1 MGKHREALLTV
12 CHLLNCVIGFEP
24 YICFKS
30 KSFLMKN
37 ILIITLSLLSVLAS
51 AAYTQKNDPYLWLE
65 EVESDSSMD
74 WVLAQNKLTKD
85 KITATPEFD
94 KLFNKYKEVYSDK
107 DKLTYPN
114 LVGNTIYNFWQDE
127 NHVRGIW
134 RTMSKEDYDNNMNE
148 WKTILD
154 LDELSAEE
162 NKNWVFQGA
171 TMFNPDNKRCLIT
184 LSDGGTDKNEVR
196 EFDLEKMEFV
206 KNGFYLP
213 PSKGSV
219 GWLSKDELIISRDF
233 GTGSLTTSGY
243 PRIVKKWKRGT
254 DLKDAVTIFEGPDN
268 YMGIWGFSDFTDG
281 EYLHGIMVYE
291 TFYKHSAH
299 YMVDDKLVELPIP
312 EDAEISDDYKGNLI
326 LTLQSDW
333 EINNETFP
341 VGSIVSLNFKQL
353 LAGKVYPVK
362 MFEPDARSSVNG
374 VAACKDF
381 VLINY
386 YKNVQSFLA
395 KLVLKDG
402 EWKKIDFAAPEFG
415 SISLVEY
422 SKENKGFYYVY
433 SNFNTPPTIY
443 FSDGINSTV
452 IKKQKDSFNAAGI
465 VVKYHESKSKDG
477 TMIPYFMVY
486 KESNPPEMKLD
497 GSNATLVYAYGGF
510 NISQR
515 PSYKTDPGIGWIEAG
530 NVYVVA
536 CIRGGGEFGPSWH
549 QAALKEKRQ
558 NAYDDFYSVCEDLI
572 DKKITS
578 PEYLGAFGWSN
589 GGLMAGVVATQR
601 PDLFNAVIVG
611 APLLDMKRYSHML
624 AGASW
629 MGEYGDPDTDDW
641 EFIKKYSPY
650 HNVHKGKKYPEVL
663 FMTSTKDDRVHP
675 AHARKMAAKMIDQG
689 HPLFYYETVEGG
701 HGASSTIDQSAF
713 NSALMYAYLH
723 HKLK

>member
-1 MGKHREALLTV
+1 MKSIHKLFFSLLA
-12 CHLLNCVIGFEP
+12 
-24 YICFKS
+24 
-30 KSFLMKN
+30 
-37 ILIITLSLLSVLAS
+37 LIITTTAFSQLDA
-51 AAYTQKNDPYLWLE
+51 YLWLE
-65 EVESDSSMD
+65 EVESDSSME

-85 KITATPEFD
+85 KITGTAEFD
-94 KLFNKYKEVYSDK
+94 GLFNKYKEVYSDK
-107 DKLTYPN
+107 DKITYPN

-127 NHVRGIW
+127 EHVRGIW
-134 RTMSKEDYDNNMNE
+134 RIMSKEDYDNNKNE

-154 LDELSAEE
+154 LDKLSADED
-162 NKNWVFQGA
+162 KKWVFQGA
-171 TMFNPDNKRCLIT
+171 TMLKPDNKRCLIT
-184 LSDGGTDKNEVR
+184 LSDGGTDENEIR
-196 EFDLEKMEFV
+196 EFDLEKNEFIE
-206 KNGFYLP
+206 NGFYLP

-219 GWLSKDELIISRDF
+219 SWISKDELIISRDF
-233 GTGSLTTSGY
+233 GEGTLTTSGY

-254 DLKDAVTIFEGPDN
+254 DLKDAEMIYEGPEDF
-268 YMGIWGFSDFTDG
+268 MGIWGFSDFTDG
-281 EYLHGIMVYE
+281 KYQHGIMVYE
-291 TFYKHSAH
+291 TFYKHST
-299 YMVDDKLVELPIP
+299 YYTVNDKLVQLAIP

-333 EINNETFP
+333 EINNTSFP
-341 VGSIVSLNFKQL
+341 IGSIVSLNFKEL
-353 LAGKVYPVK
+353 LAGKVDPIS
-362 MFEPDARSSVNG
+362 MFEPDSRSSVNS

-386 YKNVQSFLA
+386 YKNVQSYVA
-395 KLVLKDG
+395 KLIFKDG
-402 EWKKIDFAAPEFG
+402 KWIKTDFDAPEFG

-422 SKENKGFYYVY
+422 NKEETGFYYVY
-433 SNFNTPPTIY
+433 SNFITPPTIY
-443 FSDGINSTV
+443 FSDGTNSKV
-452 IKKQKDSFNAAGI
+452 IKKQKDRFDASGV
-465 VVKYHESKSKDG
+465 VVKYFESKSKDG
-477 TMIPYFMVY
+477 TMIPYFVVY
-486 KESNPPEMKLD
+486 KESMPRRELD
-497 GSNATLVYAYGGF
+497 GTRPTLVYAYGGF

-515 PSYKTDPGIGWIEAG
+515 PSYKTEPGIGWIEEG

-578 PEYLGAFGWSN
+578 PKHLGAFGWSN

-601 PDLFNAVIVG
+601 PDLFNAVIIG

-641 EFIKKYSPY
+641 EYIKKYSPY
-650 HNVHKGKKYPEVL
+650 HNVHKDKSYPEVL

-675 AHARKMAAKMIDQG
+675 AHARKMAAKMLEQG

-713 NSALMYAYLH
+713 NSALMYSYLH